1 MIDVHIPKAGMST
14 VEVDVIAVHVAS
26 GDTVEPETVL
36 IEVES
41 EKATFEVEAGH
52 AGTVRELL
60 VEEGDEAKV
69 GDVIARIE
77 RLGWRSSS
85 DDQPAAPDVR
95 LLEADPPAA
104 DAQLVERLTGL
115 DQRRVR
121 RGRAWVLARR
131 RDPDDGARP
140 RRS

>member
-14 VEVDVIAVHVAS
+14 VEVDVVAVHVAP
-26 GDTVEPETVL
+26 GDAVDPATVL

-60 VEEGDEAKV
+60 VREGDEVRV

-77 RLGWRSSS
+77 
-85 DDQPAAPDVR
+85 P
-95 LLEADPPAA
+95 
-104 DAQLVERLTGL
+104 
-115 DQRRVR
+115 
-121 RGRAWVLARR
+121 
-131 RDPDDGARP
+131 
-140 RRS
+140 